1 MREQLV
7 ELIRNALKQLG
18 GPGDRESLEAV
29 PVLFSIP
36 KNEQYGDYATNV
48 AMGLAKVLK
57 RSPLQIAEDL
67 VRRIPSPLPW
77 LDRVEV
83 AKPGFINFYL
93 KDQAF
98 QETLPLII
106 RAGASFGHASWGAG
120 QKIQVEF
127 VSANPTGP
135 LHIGHGRGAALGGA
149 LANLLRAT
157 GHTVETEYYLNDVGT
172 QMETLGRSIQIRA
185 RELTGEPVEFPE
197 NAYQG
202 EYIKEIARE
211 IIRGKKDWPQAE
223 LAFFSRQGREK
234 ILAGIKEDLETFGIP
249 FDCWFSEESL
259 YTQGLVD
266 DLIREMEERGFFYR
280 EEGALWFKS
289 SDFGD
294 EKDRVVVRSNGA
306 KTYFASDIVYHLQ
319 KFTRGFDRV
328 IDIWGADHHGYVP
341 RIKAALKSRQIDPER
356 LTVVLVQ
363 LVNLLREGKPVAMST
378 RAGEFVTLREV
389 IDEVGKDAARYIF
402 LTRRSDSPLDFDL
415 EVAKK
420 QGLENPVYYVQ
431 YAHARVQSVLRVAE
445 AQGLEGNPLAFN
457 SLHRLALPEERAL
470 CRQLTEYPE
479 LIHQAAVNLEPHR
492 LTAYLGE
499 LAGMFHHYYNQHRF
513 IGDDPEL
520 TLARLLLT
528 KATGLVIKNALHILG
543 VEAPYKM

>member
-1 MREQLV
+1 LREQLV
-7 ELIRNALKQLG
+7 ELIRDALKQLG

-36 KNEQYGDYATNV
+36 KNEQYGDYATNL
-48 AMGLAKVLK
+48 AMGLAKILK
-57 RSPLQIAEDL
+57 RSPLQIAEEL
-67 VRRIPSPLPW
+67 VRQIPSGLTW

-83 AKPGFINFYL
+83 AKPGFINFFL

-98 QETLPLII
+98 QGILPLII
-106 RAGASFGHASWGAG
+106 RAGASFGQATWGTG

-172 QMETLGRSIQIRA
+172 QMETLGRSIQTRA
-185 RELTGEPVEFPE
+185 RELAGEPVEFPE
-197 NAYQG
+197 NGYQG

-211 IIRGKKDWPQAE
+211 IIREKKEWTQAD
-223 LAFFSRQGREK
+223 LAFFSQQGREK
-234 ILAGIKEDLETFGIP
+234 ILAGIKEDLDTFGIP

-266 DLIREMEERGFFYR
+266 DLIREMQDRGLFYR

-289 SDFGD
+289 SAFGD

-306 KTYFASDIVYHLQ
+306 KTYFASDITYHLQ
-319 KFTRGFDRV
+319 KFSRGFDRV

-341 RIKAALKSRQIDPER
+341 RIKAALKSRRIDPER

-389 IDEVGKDAARYIF
+389 IDEVGKNAARYIF

-445 AQGLEGNPLAFN
+445 SQGLDGNPLAFN
-457 SLHRLALPEERAL
+457 SLHRLALPEERGL
-470 CRQLTEYPE
+470 CKQLTEHPE
-479 LIHQAAVNLEPHR
+479 VVHQAALNLEPHR

-499 LAGMFHHYYNQHRF
+499 LAGMFHQYYNHHRF
-513 IGDDPEL
+513 ISDDQEL
-520 TLARLLLT
+520 TLARLLLA
-528 KATGLVIKNALHILG
+528 KATGLVIRNTLLILG
-543 VEAPYKM
+543 VEAPDKM

>member
-1 MREQLV
+1 LREQLV
-7 ELIRNALKQLG
+7 ELIQNALKQLG
-18 GPGDRESLEAV
+18 GPGDRESLEAI

-67 VRRIPSPLPW
+67 VRLIPSPPPW

-98 QETLPLII
+98 QRTLPLII
-106 RAGASFGHASWGAG
+106 RAGASFGRASWGAG

-172 QMETLGRSIQIRA
+172 QMETLGRSIQFRA
-185 RELTGEPVEFPE
+185 RELAGEAVEFPE

-202 EYIKEIARE
+202 EYIKEIAGE
-211 IIRGKKDWPQAE
+211 IIREKPDWPQADP
-223 LAFFSRQGREK
+223 AYFSRQGREK

-259 YTQGLVD
+259 YAQGLVD
-266 DLIREMEERGFFYR
+266 DLIRVMEERGLFYR
-280 EEGALWFKS
+280 EDGALWFRS

-306 KTYFASDIVYHLQ
+306 KTYFASDIAYHLQ

-363 LVNLLREGKPVAMST
+363 LVNLLRDGKPVAMST

-420 QGLENPVYYVQ
+420 QSLENPVFYVQ

-445 AQGLEGNPLAFN
+445 AQGLEGRPPGFN
-457 SLHRLALPEERAL
+457 SLDRLVLAEERAL
-470 CRQLTEYPE
+470 CKQLTEYPE
-479 LIHQAAVNLEPHR
+479 VIHQAAVNLEPHR
-492 LTAYLGE
+492 LTAYLSE
-499 LAGMFHHYYNQHRF
+499 LAGMFHPYYNRHRF

-520 TLARLLLT
+520 TLARLLLA
-528 KATGLVIKNALHILG
+528 KATGLVIKNALQILG
-543 VEAPYKM
+543 VEAPDKM

>member
-1 MREQLV
+1 LREQLV
-7 ELIRNALKQLG
+7 EQIRNALKQVG
-18 GPGDRESLEAV
+18 GSEDSESLAAV

-36 KNEQYGDYATNV
+36 KNDQYGDYATNV

-57 RSPLQIAEDL
+57 RSPLQIAEEL
-67 VRRIPSPLPW
+67 VRQIPSGLSW
-77 LDRVEV
+77 LERVEV

-98 QETLPLII
+98 QGTLPLII
-106 RAGASFGHASWGAG
+106 RAGASFGQATWGAG

-172 QMETLGRSIQIRA
+172 QMETLGRSIRTRA
-185 RELTGEPVEFPE
+185 RGLTGEPVEFPE
-197 NAYQG
+197 NGYQG
-202 EYIKEIARE
+202 EYIKEIARD
-211 IIRGKKDWPQAE
+211 IIREKKDWPQAD
-223 LAFFSRQGREK
+223 LAFFSQQGREK
-234 ILAGIKEDLETFGIP
+234 ILTGIKEDLDTFGIP

-266 DLIREMEERGFFYR
+266 ELIREMQDRGLFYQ

-289 SDFGD
+289 SAFGD

-306 KTYFASDIVYHLQ
+306 KTYFASDITYHLQ
-319 KFTRGFDRV
+319 KFNRGFDRV

-389 IDEVGKDAARYIF
+389 IDEVGKNAARYLF

-445 AQGLEGNPLAFN
+445 SQGLDGNPLGFN
-457 SLHRLALPEERAL
+457 CLHRLELPEERGL

-479 LIHQAAVNLEPHR
+479 IIHQAALNLEPHR

-499 LAGMFHHYYNQHRF
+499 LAGMFHPYYNHQRF
-513 IGDDPEL
+513 ISDDQEL
-520 TLARLLLT
+520 TLARLLLA

-543 VEAPYKM
+543 VEAPDKM

>member
-7 ELIRNALKQLG
+7 ELIRKALKQVG
-18 GPGDRESLEAV
+18 GPRDRESLETV

-36 KNEQYGDYATNV
+36 KNAQYGDYATNV

-57 RSPLQIAEDL
+57 RSPLQIAEEL
-67 VRRIPSPLPW
+67 VRQIPPNLTW

-93 KDQAF
+93 KDLAF
-98 QETLPLII
+98 QGTLSLII
-106 RAGASFGHASWGAG
+106 RAGASFGQATWGAG

-157 GHTVETEYYLNDVGT
+157 GHAVETEYYLNDVGT
-172 QMETLGRSIQIRA
+172 QMETLGHSIQTRA

-197 NAYQG
+197 NGYHG
-202 EYIKEIARE
+202 EYIKEIAQEIVRE
-211 IIRGKKDWPQAE
+211 NKDWPQAD
-223 LAFFSRQGREK
+223 LAFFSQQGREK
-234 ILAGIKEDLETFGIP
+234 ILTGIKEDLDNFGIP

-266 DLIREMEERGFFYR
+266 ELIREMQDRGLFYQ
-280 EEGALWFKS
+280 EAGALWFKS
-289 SDFGD
+289 SAFGD

-306 KTYFASDIVYHLQ
+306 KTYFASDITYHLQ
-319 KFTRGFDRV
+319 KFNRGFDRV

-389 IDEVGKDAARYIF
+389 IDEVGKNAARYLF

-445 AQGLEGNPLAFN
+445 SQGLDGNPLGFN
-457 SLHRLALPEERAL
+457 CLHRLELPEERDL

-479 LIHQAAVNLEPHR
+479 IIHQAALNLEPHR

-499 LAGMFHHYYNQHRF
+499 LAGMFHPYYNHQRF
-513 IGDDPEL
+513 ISDDQEL
-520 TLARLLLT
+520 TLARLLLA
-528 KATGLVIKNALHILG
+528 KATGGVIKNALSLLG
-543 VEAPYKM
+543 VEAPDKM

>member
-1 MREQLV
+1 LREQLI
-7 ELIRNALKQLG
+7 ELIRNALKQVDS
-18 GPGDRESLEAV
+18 PGNRESLEAV

-67 VRRIPSPLPW
+67 VRRIPSPLSW

-98 QETLPLII
+98 QGTLPLII
-106 RAGASFGHASWGAG
+106 RTGASFGRASWGTG
-120 QKIQVEF
+120 KKIQVEF

-172 QMETLGRSIQIRA
+172 QMETLGRSIQLRA
-185 RELTGEPVEFPE
+185 RELAGEPVEFPE

-211 IIRGKKDWPQAE
+211 LIREKTDWPQAD
-223 LAFFSRQGREK
+223 LAYFSRQGREK

-259 YTQGLVD
+259 YAQGLVD
-266 DLIREMEERGFFYR
+266 DLIREMEELGFFYR

-289 SDFGD
+289 SAFGD

-306 KTYFASDIVYHLQ
+306 KTYFASDIAYHLQ
-319 KFTRGFDRV
+319 KFTRGFDRI

-445 AQGLEGNPLAFN
+445 AQGLEGNPLGFN

-479 LIHQAAVNLEPHR
+479 LIHQAAVTLEPHR

-499 LAGMFHHYYNQHRF
+499 LAGMFHQYYNHHRL
-513 IGDDPEL
+513 IGDDSEL
-520 TLARLLLT
+520 TLARLLLA
-528 KATGLVIKNALHILG
+528 KATGLVIKNALQVLG
-543 VEAPYKM
+543 VEAPEKM

>member
-1 MREQLV
+1 LREQLV
-7 ELIRNALKQLG
+7 ELIRNALKQVG
-18 GPGDRESLEAV
+18 GPGERESLEAV

-36 KNEQYGDYATNV
+36 KNALYGDYATNV

-57 RSPLQIAEDL
+57 RSPLQIAEEL
-67 VRRIPSPLPW
+67 VRQIPSHLTW
-77 LDRVEV
+77 LNRVEV

-98 QETLPLII
+98 QGTLPLII
-106 RAGASFGHASWGAG
+106 RAGATFGQATWGAG

-172 QMETLGRSIQIRA
+172 QMETLGRSIQTRA

-197 NAYQG
+197 NGYQG

-211 IIRGKKDWPQAE
+211 IIRGKKDWPQAD
-223 LAFFSRQGREK
+223 LAFFSRQGQEK
-234 ILAGIKEDLETFGIP
+234 ILTGIKEDLDTFGIP
-249 FDCWFSEESL
+249 FDCWFSEETL

-266 DLIREMEERGFFYR
+266 TLIQEMQDLGLFYQ

-289 SDFGD
+289 SAFGD

-306 KTYFASDIVYHLQ
+306 KTYFASDITYHLQ
-319 KFTRGFDRV
+319 KFNRGFDRV

-389 IDEVGKDAARYIF
+389 IDEVGKNAARYIF

-445 AQGLEGNPLAFN
+445 SQGLDGHPLGFN
-457 SLHRLALPEERAL
+457 SLQRLALPEERGL
-470 CRQLTEYPE
+470 CQQLTEYPE
-479 LIHQAAVNLEPHR
+479 IVLQAALNLEPHR

-499 LAGMFHHYYNQHRF
+499 LAGMFHHYYNHQRF
-513 IGDDPEL
+513 ISDDQEL
-520 TLARLLLT
+520 TLARLLLA
-528 KATGLVIKNALHILG
+528 KATGLVIKNALLILG
-543 VEAPYKM
+543 VEAPDKM

>member
-1 MREQLV
+1 LREQLV
-7 ELIRNALKQLG
+7 ELIRNALRQVG
-18 GPGDRESLEAV
+18 GPGDRESLETV
-29 PVLFSIP
+29 PVLFSKP
-36 KNEQYGDYATNV
+36 KNAQYGDYATNV

-57 RSPLQIAEDL
+57 RSPLQIAEEL
-67 VRRIPSPLPW
+67 VRHIPADLTW

-83 AKPGFINFYL
+83 AQPGFINFYL
-93 KDQAF
+93 KDRAF
-98 QETLPLII
+98 QGTLPLII
-106 RAGASFGHASWGAG
+106 RMGASFGQATWGAG

-172 QMETLGRSIQIRA
+172 QMETLGRSIQTRA
-185 RELTGEPVEFPE
+185 RELNGESVEFPE
-197 NAYQG
+197 NGYQG

-211 IIRGKKDWPQAE
+211 IIREKKDWPQAD
-223 LAFFSRQGREK
+223 LSFFSQQGREK
-234 ILAGIKEDLETFGIP
+234 ILTGIKEDLDTFGIP

-266 DLIREMEERGFFYR
+266 DLIREMQDRGLFYQ
-280 EEGALWFKS
+280 EAGALWFKS
-289 SDFGD
+289 SAFGD
-294 EKDRVVVRSNGA
+294 EKDRVVVRSTGA
-306 KTYFASDIVYHLQ
+306 KTYFASDITYHLQ
-319 KFTRGFDRV
+319 KFNRGFDRV

-389 IDEVGKDAARYIF
+389 IDEVGKNAARYIF

-420 QGLENPVYYVQ
+420 QSLENPVFYVQ

-445 AQGLEGNPLAFN
+445 SQGLDDNLLGFN

-479 LIHQAAVNLEPHR
+479 ILFQAASNLEPHR

-499 LAGMFHHYYNQHRF
+499 LAGLFHQYYNHHRF
-513 IGDDPEL
+513 ISEDQEL
-520 TLARLLLT
+520 TLARLLLA
-528 KATGLVIKNALHILG
+528 KATGLVIKNALLILG
-543 VEAPYKM
+543 VEAPDKM

>member
-7 ELIRNALKQLG
+7 ELIRNALKQIG
-18 GPGDRESLEAV
+18 GPGDRESLETV

-57 RSPLQIAEDL
+57 RSPLQIAEEL
-67 VRRIPSPLPW
+67 VRQIPAHLTW

-93 KDQAF
+93 KDHAF

-106 RAGASFGHASWGAG
+106 RAGATFGQATWGAG

-172 QMETLGRSIQIRA
+172 QMETLGRSIQTRA
-185 RELTGEPVEFPE
+185 RELNGESVEFPE
-197 NAYQG
+197 NCYQG
-202 EYIKEIARE
+202 EYIRDIARE
-211 IIRGKKDWPQAE
+211 IIRGKKDWAE
-223 LAFFSRQGREK
+223 ADLAYFSQQGREK
-234 ILAGIKEDLETFGIP
+234 ILTGIKEDLEIFGIP

-259 YTQGLVD
+259 YKQGLVD
-266 DLIREMEERGFFYR
+266 ELIREMQDQGLFYQKD
-280 EEGALWFKS
+280 GALWFKS
-289 SDFGD
+289 STFGD

-306 KTYFASDIVYHLQ
+306 KTYFASDITYHLQ
-319 KFTRGFDRV
+319 KFNRGFDRV

-389 IDEVGKDAARYIF
+389 IDEVGKNAARYIF

-445 AQGLEGNPLAFN
+445 SQGLDGNPLEFN
-457 SLHRLALPEERAL
+457 GLHRLELPVERGL
-470 CRQLTEYPE
+470 CKQLTEYPE
-479 LIHQAAVNLEPHR
+479 VVFQAALNLEPHR

-499 LAGMFHHYYNQHRF
+499 LAGTFHPYYNHHRF
-513 IGDDPEL
+513 ISDDLEL
-520 TLARLLLT
+520 TQARLLLA
-528 KATGLVIKNALHILG
+528 KATGVVIKNALLILG
-543 VEAPYKM
+543 VEAPDKM

>member
-1 MREQLV
+1 LREQLV
-7 ELIRNALKQLG
+7 EQIRNALKQVG
-18 GPGDRESLEAV
+18 GSEDSESLAAV

-36 KNEQYGDYATNV
+36 KNDQYGDYATNV

-57 RSPLQIAEDL
+57 RSPLQIAEEL
-67 VRRIPSPLPW
+67 VRQIPSGLSW
-77 LDRVEV
+77 LERVEV

-98 QETLPLII
+98 QGTLPLII
-106 RAGASFGHASWGAG
+106 RAGASFGQATWGAG

-172 QMETLGRSIQIRA
+172 QMETLGRSIRTRA

-197 NAYQG
+197 NGYQG
-202 EYIKEIARE
+202 EYIKEIARD
-211 IIRGKKDWPQAE
+211 IIREKKDWPQAD
-223 LAFFSRQGREK
+223 LAFFSQQGREK
-234 ILAGIKEDLETFGIP
+234 ILTGIKEDLDTFGIP

-266 DLIREMEERGFFYR
+266 ELIREMQDRGLFYQ

-289 SDFGD
+289 SAFGD

-306 KTYFASDIVYHLQ
+306 KTYFASDITYHLQ
-319 KFTRGFDRV
+319 KFNRGFDRV

-389 IDEVGKDAARYIF
+389 IDEVGKNAARYLF

-445 AQGLEGNPLAFN
+445 SQGLDGNPLGFN
-457 SLHRLALPEERAL
+457 CLHRLELPEERDL

-479 LIHQAAVNLEPHR
+479 IIHQAALNLEPHR

-499 LAGMFHHYYNQHRF
+499 LAGMFHPYYNHQRF
-513 IGDDPEL
+513 ISDDQEL
-520 TLARLLLT
+520 TLARLLLA

-543 VEAPYKM
+543 VEAPDKM